1 MDTVETQSKA
11 DAELTRRI
19 VSDPKVTAGKPVIRG
34 TRLTVDHILTRLAHG
49 DRAEDILAEYTYLQP
64 DDIRAC
70 LLLASRCMEDVSCLS
85 VAAPAQCGSSS
96 TSAAVRW

>member
-1 MDTVETQSKA
+1 MDTADTQTKA
-11 DAELTRRI
+11 DAELAGRI
-19 VSDPKVTAGKPVIRG
+19 VSDPKVMAGKPVVRG
-34 TRLTVDHILTRLAHG
+34 TRLTVDHILNRLAHG

-85 VAAPAQCGSSS
+85 IVAPA
-96 TSAAVRW
+96 